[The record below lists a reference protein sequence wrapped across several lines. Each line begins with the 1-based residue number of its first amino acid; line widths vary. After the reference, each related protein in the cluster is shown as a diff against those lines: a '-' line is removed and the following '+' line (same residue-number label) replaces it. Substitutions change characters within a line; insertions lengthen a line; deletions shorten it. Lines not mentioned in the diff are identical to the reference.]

1 MRISE
6 LTLKEFRNFENETIK
21 FHPNFTVVIGDNGT
35 GKTVV
40 LKGLSVAIGGFINS
54 LPINNQISFLKEIS
68 ILDQRVWWDDD
79 KKDYLKQSF
88 FIPDATTEVRVNG
101 TFKVKDDEEDKKYVL
116 VRKFIDGSYTASFNN
131 HQDSIQLYVK
141 SLFEAYKNNE
151 EVVFPVIA
159 IFDVDRTNKPFK
171 LPDSSLVSK
180 NNIEKAYLK
189 VKDSFIGYLY
199 NWLSTY
205 ESNLNLKKRFEF
217 SREAIYDAIKIGIP
231 FVKEIFFNQT
241 FDRPEFELVLDFSDG
256 KPIERKLLSN
266 CSDGIQAMVTLVAEI
281 AFRAVLLNGRYGA
294 DAVKKSP
301 GIVLIDELDLL
312 LHPNWQ
318 RHVVHDLIAAFPQM
332 QFVATTHSPF
342 IVQSLETSM
351 LWNLERVVD
360 VDISKLGLA
369 EVATAVMGVESA
381 YSEKSEEI
389 FQKIVNPQPSDEL
402 PSDPLARAFHVL
414 TQSGK

>member
-101 TFKVKDDEEDKKYVL
+101 TFKIKDDDEAKKYVL

-189 VKDSFIGYLY
+189 VYETNSNNLRLEDIFI
-199 NWLSTY
+199 N
-205 ESNLNLKKRFEF
+205 
-217 SREAIYDAIKIGIP
+217 
-231 FVKEIFFNQT
+231 
-241 FDRPEFELVLDFSDG
+241 
-256 KPIERKLLSN
+256 
-266 CSDGIQAMVTLVAEI
+266 
-281 AFRAVLLNGRYGA
+281 
-294 DAVKKSP
+294 
-301 GIVLIDELDLL
+301 
-312 LHPNWQ
+312 
-318 RHVVHDLIAAFPQM
+318 
-332 QFVATTHSPF
+332 
-342 IVQSLETSM
+342 
-351 LWNLERVVD
+351 
-360 VDISKLGLA
+360 
-369 EVATAVMGVESA
+369 
-381 YSEKSEEI
+381 
-389 FQKIVNPQPSDEL
+389 
-402 PSDPLARAFHVL
+402 
-414 TQSGK
+414 